1 MGARDGA
8 TQGVL
13 PHTTYDVCT
22 TGILILYSSSTDHK
36 LILGTHN
43 KYLHVRCIDGRPR
56 DALNRKNE
64 EAAAAAAPSSSLY
77 HMQSNSDSHG
87 QHQIC
92 LEREIKK
99 NREK

>member
-8 TQGVL
+8 IQGVL
-13 PHTTYDVCT
+13 PHMIYDART
-22 TGILILYSSSTDHK
+22 RGIQILYTSSTEDHK

-43 KYLHVRCIDGRPR
+43 MLQNLCSLDGRPR
-56 DALNRKNE
+56 DALNRKNVE
-64 EAAAAAAPSSSLY
+64 AAAAPSSSFY

-92 LEREIKK
+92 LEREI
-99 NREK
+99 

>member
-13 PHTTYDVCT
+13 LHMIYDGSTSDIHLFHT
-22 TGILILYSSSTDHK
+22 SSTDHK

-43 KYLHVRCIDGRPR
+43 KYLHLCCLDGRPR
-56 DALNRKNE
+56 DALNRKNVE
-64 EAAAAAAPSSSLY
+64 AAAAPSSSFY

-92 LEREIKK
+92 LEREI
-99 NREK
+99 

>member
-8 TQGVL
+8 TQGVIL
-13 PHTTYDVCT
+13 HMPYDART
-22 TGILILYSSSTDHK
+22 MGILALDTSSEDHN

-43 KYLHVRCIDGRPR
+43 KYNYLCSLDRRPR
-56 DALNRKNE
+56 DALNRKNVE
-64 EAAAAAAPSSSLY
+64 AAAAPSSSFY

-92 LEREIKK
+92 LEREI
-99 NREK
+99 

>member
-13 PHTTYDVCT
+13 PHMIYDART
-22 TGILILYSSSTDHK
+22 MGILFLYTSSQDHN

-43 KYLHVRCIDGRPR
+43 KYNYLCSLDGRPR

-64 EAAAAAAPSSSLY
+64 EAAAAAAAPSSSLY

-92 LEREIKK
+92 LEREI
-99 NREK
+99 

>member
-13 PHTTYDVCT
+13 PHMTYDGST
-22 TGILILYSSSTDHK
+22 SDIHLLDTSSTDHK

-43 KYLHVRCIDGRPR
+43 MLLHLCSLDGRPR
-56 DALNRKNE
+56 DALNRKNV
-64 EAAAAAAPSSSLY
+64 EAAAAAAPSSSFY

-92 LEREIKK
+92 LEREI
-99 NREK
+99 